1 LLKACSSGKLLTW
14 FWLLFLAFHCNKLEA
29 IPLPQFD
36 LTPDTV
42 VRQDD
47 TTKQY
52 FDPEGKLQGII
63 QNTKDTIVAEAKT
76 RTVIDALIVRTA
88 SDSIVQDLANKKV
101 YMFGD
106 AEVTYGD
113 IKLKAAFIE
122 VDFSTNTVFASGLKD
137 STGKLYGNP
146 EFTEGDQTF
155 KSRLMTYNF
164 TTKEGVIT
172 DVMTQDDQGY
182 LHGEKVKKMDD
193 NTINMLHGWY
203 STCNNE
209 TDPHFAFKFKKSR
222 VIPEKKI
229 VTGPAYLEIEGMPTP
244 LGLPFGMFPNTSK
257 RKSGILIPTFGE
269 VANKGFGLEGGGYY
283 WAIND
288 YMDLKTTFDIY
299 THGSWTLRPNFNY
312 KKRYKYSG
320 GFDLG
325 VARNVVGTKGTPS
338 FSNTMD
344 YRINW
349 RHSQDPKARPRSTF
363 SANVNIVTSN
373 YVAYN
378 VVEVQDYLSN
388 EFQSSVAYQTSWA
401 NRFYLTLNSS
411 FRQNTKTHQ
420 VNLALPEVTFTVN
433 TFYPLRKKAGSGKK
447 RFYED
452 LSVAYSMN
460 AKNTINTV
468 DSLLFTN
475 STIDKYMQNGAIHKI
490 PISLPLKVMKY
501 FTLSNSLNIN
511 DRMYSMSK
519 DKYWA
524 NDTVI
529 QGGDTLVN
537 EVVIDTTRGFSNALD
552 YSLSTSLGTK
562 LYGQVNFKKGMVR
575 AVRHV
580 FTPSIGF
587 SYNPDFSSD
596 RYNYY
601 DSYIDGNGNEI
612 YYSKF
617 DGSLYGS
624 PPSAKSSR
632 LTYSF
637 ANNLEMKVRN
647 RKDTITGMKKITLID
662 RLTFSGSYDFAK
674 DSFNIS
680 TLSVSGNTRLW
691 KDFSIQYNSLWDPYM
706 LDSEGRRVNKTVWSE
721 YNRLFRWQN
730 TTWSLSLSYSLSD
743 DTFNKNKKVPANA
756 PKGNVPA
763 EELEE
768 MNEIIDNPVNYVDWN
783 IPWSLS
789 FNYTF
794 QYRTAESYSEQSRVI
809 VDTYVQTL
817 GVNGQVN
824 ITPKW
829 KFTISTG
836 WDFNQNA
843 LSFTNISLYRD
854 LHCWEMRFNWIP
866 IGTRKSWNFSLNVKA
881 SILQDMKL
889 NKKKDFRD
897 N

>member
-1 LLKACSSGKLLTW
+1 MLKACSSGKLSTW
-14 FWLLFLAFHCNKLEA
+14 FWLLFLIFFFSELQAKPA
-29 IPLPQFD
+29 PQFD
-36 LTPDTV
+36 LTPDTI

-47 TTKQY
+47 TSKVY
-52 FDPEGKLQGII
+52 FDPEGKLQK
-63 QNTKDTIVAEAKT
+63 TLDSAKDTAVKQVKT
-76 RTVIDALIVRTA
+76 RTTIDDLVVRTA
-88 SDSIVQDLANKKV
+88 SDSIVQDLASKKV
-101 YMFGD
+101 YMFGE
-106 AEVTYGD
+106 AEVTYGN

-122 VDFSTNTVFASGLKD
+122 VDFNTNTVFASGLKD

-164 TTKEGVIT
+164 TTKQGIIT
-172 DVMTQDDQGY
+172 EVMTQDDQGY

-193 NTINMLHGWY
+193 NTINMLRGWY
-203 STCNNE
+203 STCSNE
-209 TDPHFAFKFKKSR
+209 TDPHFAFRFKKSR

-244 LGLPFGMFPNTSK
+244 LGLPFGIFPNTSK

-299 THGSWTLRPNFNY
+299 THGSWTVRPNFNY
-312 KKRYKYSG
+312 KKRYKYNG
-320 GFDLG
+320 GFELG
-325 VARNVVGTKGTPS
+325 VARNVIGTKGAPD

-344 YRINW
+344 YRIRW
-349 RHSQDPKARPRSTF
+349 SHRQDPKARPRSTF

-378 VVEVQDYLSN
+378 VVEVEDYLSN

-420 VNLALPEVTFTVN
+420 VNLALPELTFTVN
-433 TFYPLRKKAGSGKK
+433 QFYPLRRKEGTGKK

-452 LSVAYSMN
+452 LSVSYSMN
-460 AKNTINTV
+460 AKNTINTL
-468 DSLLFTN
+468 DSLLFSN
-475 STIDKYMQNGAIHKI
+475 STLTKYMQNGAKHTI
-490 PISLPLKVMKY
+490 PISLPLKVLKY
-501 FTLSNSLNIN
+501 FTLSNSMNIN

-529 QGGDTLVN
+529 QGGDTLIN
-537 EVVIDTTRGFSNALD
+537 QVVVDTVWGFHNALD

-587 SYNPDFSSD
+587 AFNPDFGSE

-601 DSYIDGNGNEI
+601 DSYVNGNGNEVI
-612 YYSKF
+612 YSKF
-617 DGSLYGS
+617 EGSLYGS
-624 PPSAKSSR
+624 PPNSKSSR

-637 ANNLEMKVRN
+637 ANNLEIKVRSK
-647 RKDTITGMKKITLID
+647 KDTVTGVKKISLID
-662 RLTFSGSYDFAK
+662 RLVFSGSYDFAK

-680 TLSVSGNTRLW
+680 TLNVSGNTRLW
-691 KDFSIQYNSLWDPYM
+691 KDLSIQYSSVWDPYM
-706 LDSEGRRVNKTVWSE
+706 LNNEGKRINKTVWSE
-721 YNRLFRWQN
+721 YKRLFRWQN
-730 TTWSLSLSYSLSD
+730 TSWSLSLNYSLSD
-743 DTFNKNKKVPANA
+743 ATFSKNKKNNAKAPPANVA
-756 PKGNVPA
+756 SN
-763 EELEE
+763 ELEE
-768 MNEIIDNPVNYVDWN
+768 MNKILDNPTDYVDWS

-794 QYRTAESYSEQSRVI
+794 QYRVSESYPSQSRALTN
-809 VDTYVQTL
+809 TYVSNL
-817 GVNGQVN
+817 GVNGQIN

-829 KFTISTG
+829 KFTFSTS
-836 WDFNQNA
+836 WDIVNNEIG
-843 LSFTNISLYRD
+843 FTNISLYRD

-866 IGTRKSWNFSLNVKA
+866 IGQRKSWNFSLNVKA

>member
-1 LLKACSSGKLLTW
+1 LLKACSSGKLSTW
-14 FWLLFLAFHCNKLEA
+14 FWLLFLTFFINEIKA
-29 IPLPQFD
+29 ITLPQFD
-36 LTPDTV
+36 LTPDTL
-42 VRQDD
+42 VRKDD
-47 TTKQY
+47 TTRQY
-52 FDPEGKLQGII
+52 FDPEGKLQNIM
-63 QNTKDTIVAEAKT
+63 QNIGDTVVKQVKT
-76 RTVIDALIVRTA
+76 RTTIDDMVVRTA
-88 SDSIVQDLANKKV
+88 SDSIVQDLMNRKV
-101 YMFGD
+101 YMFGE
-106 AEVTYGD
+106 AEVTYGN

-164 TTKEGVIT
+164 TTKKGIIT
-172 DVMTQDDQGY
+172 DVMTQDEQGY

-203 STCNNE
+203 STCSNE
-209 TDPHFAFKFKKSR
+209 THPHFAFKFKKSR

-244 LGLPFGMFPNTSK
+244 LGLPFGIFPNTSK

-299 THGSWTLRPNFNY
+299 TGGSWTVRPVFNY
-312 KKRYKYSG
+312 KKRYKYNG
-320 GFDLG
+320 GFEFG
-325 VARNVVGTKGTPS
+325 VARNVIGTKGATDY
-338 FSNTMD
+338 SNTMD
-344 YRINW
+344 YRIRW
-349 RHSQDPKARPRSTF
+349 SHRQDPKARPRSTF

-378 VVEVQDYLSN
+378 VVDVEDYLSN

-401 NRFYLTLNSS
+401 NRYYLTLNSS

-420 VNLALPEVTFTVN
+420 VNLALPELTFTVN
-433 TFYPLRKKAGSGKK
+433 TLYPLRKKAGGGKK

-452 LSVAYSMN
+452 LSIAYSMN

-475 STIDKYMQNGAIHKI
+475 STITKYMQNGAVHKI
-490 PISLPLKVMKY
+490 PISLPLKVLKH
-501 FTLSNSLNIN
+501 FTLSNSFNIT

-524 NDTVI
+524 NDTVF
-529 QGGDTLVN
+529 QGSDTLIN
-537 EVVIDTTRGFSNALD
+537 EVVTDTVWGFSNALD

-562 LYGQVNFKKGMVR
+562 LYGQVNLKKGLIK

-587 SYNPDFSSD
+587 AYNPDFGSE

-601 DSYIDGNGNEI
+601 DSYIDGNGNKI
-612 YYSKF
+612 FYSKF

-624 PPSAKSSR
+624 PPNSKSSR

-662 RLTFSGSYDFAK
+662 RLVFSGSYDFAK

-680 TLSVSGNTRLW
+680 PLSVSGNTRLW
-691 KDFSIQYNSLWDPYM
+691 KDFSIQYTSLWDPYM
-706 LDSEGRRVNKTVWSE
+706 FNSEGKRINQTVWNA
-721 YNRLFRWQN
+721 YNRVFRWQN
-730 TTWSLSLSYSLSD
+730 TNWSLSLSYSLGD
-743 DTFNKNKKVPANA
+743 DTFNKKKKNESVADKTIVPSD
-756 PKGNVPA
+756 
-763 EELEE
+763 ELEE
-768 MNEIIDNPVNYVDWN
+768 MNEILDNPSDYVDWN

-794 QYRTAESYSEQSRVI
+794 QYRTSEAYEGGARTI

-817 GVNGQVN
+817 GVNGQIN

-829 KFTISTG
+829 KFTIATG

-854 LHCWEMRFNWIP
+854 LHCWEMRFNWVP
-866 IGTRKSWNFSLNVKA
+866 IGTRKSWNFSINVKA

-889 NKKKDFRD
+889 NKKNDFRD